1 MLKQYEPTDPMP
13 EEYRE
18 LLIRLLT
25 IQADSELGVTII
37 QHIPWVAKAP
47 TANDMWIEAKIVTEE
62 IGHYRYMK
70 DMLADLGVD
79 VSYLEKTRSREER
92 LVEAFK
98 TPFESWG
105 DLAVFHA
112 LNDRVGRYQLE
123 EFVDCSYGPLARVA
137 PKMIQEENFHV
148 TTGTAHVAEL
158 CKTPA
163 GKREAQEKVDLWY
176 PLALDMF
183 GHADS
188 KRSLRYIEFGL
199 KRRQNEEQRRQYMAE
214 VRPVLEK
221 LGLKVPEAGYRRK
234 HV

>member
-1 MLKQYEPTDPMP
+1 MKQYEPTDAMP
-13 EEYRE
+13 REYRD

-25 IQADSELGVTII
+25 IQADSEIWVTII

-70 DMLADLGVD
+70 DMLAELGVD
-79 VSYLEKTRSREER
+79 VSYMERTRSPEER

-98 TPFESWG
+98 TPFTSWG
-105 DLAVFHA
+105 DVAVFHC

-123 EFVDCSYGPLARVA
+123 EFVNCSYGPLARVA

-158 CKTPA
+158 CKTPE
-163 GKREAQEKVDLWY
+163 GRREAQEKVNIWY

-183 GHADS
+183 GHAES
-188 KRSLRYIEFGL
+188 KRSLRYIEYGL
-199 KRRQNEEQRRQYMAE
+199 KRRQNEEQRQQYIAE
-214 VRPVLEK
+214 TNPILEK
-221 LGLKVPEAGYRRK
+221 LGLQVPDVTYRRR
-234 HV
+234 HL